1 MTGFVWGVLVG
12 AVTGLLVAAAVGWA
26 AYRRIESLRARAREA
41 QRLAELGT
49 LTSGLAHEIKNPLST
64 IGLNLQLLKEDLPQD
79 DPNHPRWV
87 SRLNGVVREA
97 NRLRDILDDFMRY
110 AGRIELELVPV
121 DVGQLLE
128 DLLDFFTP
136 QANLAKVQMRLNRP
150 PQPLTARIDE
160 RHLKQTILNLLINA
174 TQAMSDTGG
183 GELILGA
190 KVENGQ
196 VVIDVTDTGPGIAT
210 DRVGNIF
217 DAYYSTK
224 PGGTGLGLAIAKRII
239 EAHGGTI
246 TVRSEIG
253 KGTAFT
259 IRLPQVA

>member
-12 AVTGLLVAAAVGWA
+12 AVIGLLVAAAVGWA

-174 TQAMSDTGG
+174 TQAMCDTGG

>member
-1 MTGFVWGVLVG
+1 MTGFTWGLLVG
-12 AVTGLLVAAAVGWA
+12 AVTGLLVAVTVGWV
-26 AYRRIESLRARAREA
+26 AYRRIESLRARARDA

-64 IGLNLQLLKEDLPQD
+64 INLNLQLLKEDLPTT
-79 DPNHPRWV
+79 DPNHSRLV
-87 SRLNGVVREA
+87 SRLNGVVRES

-110 AGRIELELVPV
+110 AGRIELEMTTV
-121 DVGQLLE
+121 DVGELLE
-128 DLLDFFTP
+128 DLVDFFSP
-136 QANLAKVQMRLNRP
+136 QANLAKVQLRLKKP
-150 PQPLTARIDE
+150 DSALKASIDE

-174 TQAMSDTGG
+174 TQAMTDG

-190 KVENGQ
+190 REEGAQ
-196 VVIDVTDTGPGIAT
+196 VVIDVIDTGPGIAV
-210 DRVGNIF
+210 DRVPNIF

-246 TVRSEIG
+246 IVRSEVG
-253 KGTAFT
+253 KGTDFT
-259 IRLPQVA
+259 IRLPRVG